1 LHGAW
6 SERLQSNRA
15 TQSKSDVD
23 EAIVVCVAAAGRSC
37 ASSLFFY
44 TFIFPSF
51 FFLLELTAF
60 SADNG
65 NQQ

>member
-1 LHGAW
+1 VL
-6 SERLQSNRA
+6 LLL
-15 TQSKSDVD
+15 D
-23 EAIVVCVAAAGRSC
+23 EELCQ
-37 ASSLFFY
+37 LFIFY